1 MILWQ
6 PNLELFKA
14 AYTMKKIESAQNPT
28 FKMLK
33 SLTSSKGIKK
43 EGLFLAAG
51 QHILKE
57 VEQSG
62 LDFKK
67 IHFQETT
74 NPDYLLSNDLFQEIS
89 NLNSKEPIYLLKS
102 KKLPLADLSIKPEGI
117 EVLLPVGDP
126 KNLGA
131 LIRTC
136 LAFSV
141 KKIILLQEAANPFL
155 PDVVK
160 SSSGTILNAPLYSGP
175 SIKNLNASD
184 IYSLDKTG
192 TPIKECGLQEKP
204 LRLLLGEEGGH
215 IPPSLSKNFLSIPIS
230 DNVES
235 LNVNSCLSI
244 ALYELS

>member
-1 MILWQ
+1 
-6 PNLELFKA
+6 
-14 AYTMKKIESAQNPT
+14 MKKIESAQNPT

-62 LDFKK
+62 LNFKK
-67 IHFQETT
+67 IHFQESTS
-74 NPDYLLSNDLFQEIS
+74 PDYLLSKDLFQEIS
-89 NLNSKEPIYLLKS
+89 NLNSQEPICLLTTKDIP
-102 KKLPLADLSIKPEGI
+102 KVNLSTEPEGV

-136 LAFSV
+136 QAFSV
-141 KKIILLQEAANPFL
+141 KKIILLQESANPFL
-155 PDVVK
+155 PDVIK
-160 SSSGTILNAPLYSGP
+160 SSSGAILTAPLYLGP
-175 SIKNLNASD
+175 SIKDLD
-184 IYSLDKTG
+184 DPKIYSLDKTG
-192 TPIKECGLQEKP
+192 APIKECGLQGKSI
-204 LRLLLGEEGGH
+204 RLLLGEEGGH
-215 IPPSLSKNFLSIPIS
+215 IPQSLSKNFLSIPIS
-230 DNVES
+230 NNVES